1 MKMPILQ
8 SNISQLVPNAK
19 ILSTIPP
26 DEVISIGC
34 AKQSAYVT
42 GIDDFDDAADNIDM
56 KITTL
61 DEDISFQCV
70 DADGKAIADAEPTI
84 LFKRG
89 TPVPSMHGVVI
100 EKTMQHPVKL
110 AIHQN
115 DHIDFI
121 ENDPEKDVNE
131 IAARLHG
138 GIRKHHDNTQ
148 TIEKATIHIHLN

>member
-1 MKMPILQ
+1 MKIPILQ

-19 ILSTIPP
+19 VLSSIPP

-34 AKQSAYVT
+34 AKQSQYVM
-42 GIDDFDDAADNIDM
+42 GIDDFDDIADNIDM

-61 DEDISFQCV
+61 GEDISFQYV
-70 DADGKAIADAEPTI
+70 DADGKAIADSEPAI

-100 EKTMQHPVKL
+100 EKPMQHPVKL

-115 DHIDFI
+115 EHIDCI
-121 ENDPEKDVNE
+121 ENDPEKDVTE
-131 IAARLHG
+131 LAARLHG
-138 GIRKHHDNTQ
+138 GIRILHDNTQ
-148 TIEKATIHIHLN
+148 TIEKATIHLHLN

>member
-1 MKMPILQ
+1 MPILQ

-34 AKQSAYVT
+34 AKQSQYVM
-42 GIDDFDDAADNIDM
+42 GLDDFEDVADNIDM

-61 DEDISFQCV
+61 DEDIALQYV
-70 DADGKAIADAEPTI
+70 DADGKAIVDEEPSI

-100 EKTMQHPVKL
+100 EKKIQHPVKL

-115 DHIDFI
+115 DHIDYI
-121 ENDPEKDVNE
+121 ENDPEKDLNE
-131 IAARLHG
+131 ITARLHG

-148 TIEKATIHIHLN
+148 TIEKATIHLHLN